1 MDFKK
6 LADQAKAAI
15 DKRGGTDSVKEDL
28 GELKDIASGGGSFAD
43 KAKEAADALK
53 DPGDS
58 GADVAT
64 STPPPAEDP
73 AADPARHG
81 HGQGRHGQGKHRG
94 NRPGR

>member
-15 DKRGGTDSVKEDL
+15 DKRGGTESVKEDL
-28 GELKDIASGGGSFAD
+28 GELKDIASGGGSVAD
-43 KAKEAADALK
+43 KAKEAAEALK

-58 GADVAT
+58 GPDVAA
-64 STPPPAEDP
+64 STPPTAPDP
-73 AADPARHG
+73 ADEPARHG
-81 HGQGRHGQGKHRG
+81 GGQGRHGQGKHRG